1 MNTYRITVAYDGTA
15 YRGWQRQE
23 NTELTVQGILERR
36 ISEIAGKKTVVSG
49 SGRTD
54 SGVHA
59 LGQECSLYLE
69 QEIDMDSF
77 KKQLNALLPED
88 IRVLDISREKR
99 DFHARK
105 SAVGKCYE
113 YQIDLRDKMEVFHRK
128 YRFHFPHPVDIA
140 AMEKAAEYLMGTH
153 DFSAFTDLKED
164 KDTVRTI
171 YAVGIVYEK
180 DTLTLSWIGDGFLYH
195 MVRILTGTLLDVGIG
210 KIKAE
215 EIPEILKA
223 KDRKKSGFPAPAKGL
238 FLGRVFYSELDIP
251 YEVQDYVATHIK
263 SSIRELEGALTKLSA
278 FSKLSHT
285 DITVEFAEQT
295 LKDLISPDA
304 KKEITPEL
312 IIQTVADHFNV
323 KYDDIISSKR
333 NANIV
338 HPRQIAMYLCR
349 QMTTAPL
356 QAVGKALGNRD
367 HTTVIHG
374 AEKIAK
380 EVVQNESVRNTID
393 IIIKKI
399 NPS

>member
-23 NTELTVQGILERR
+23 NTELTVQGILERQ
-36 ISEIAGKKTVVSG
+36 ISEIAGKKPVVSG

-171 YAVGIVYEK
+171 YAVGIVYGYTYVIVDRRWIFISYGP
-180 DTLTLSWIGDGFLYH
+180 DTYRNASGCGNRENKSGRDTGDSESERPEEIWFSGTGEGTVFRPCFLY
-195 MVRILTGTLLDVGIG
+195 R
-210 KIKAE
+210 
-215 EIPEILKA
+215 
-223 KDRKKSGFPAPAKGL
+223 SGA
-238 FLGRVFYSELDIP
+238 
-251 YEVQDYVATHIK
+251 
-263 SSIRELEGALTKLSA
+263 
-278 FSKLSHT
+278 
-285 DITVEFAEQT
+285 
-295 LKDLISPDA
+295 
-304 KKEITPEL
+304 
-312 IIQTVADHFNV
+312 
-323 KYDDIISSKR
+323 
-333 NANIV
+333 
-338 HPRQIAMYLCR
+338 
-349 QMTTAPL
+349 
-356 QAVGKALGNRD
+356 
-367 HTTVIHG
+367 
-374 AEKIAK
+374 
-380 EVVQNESVRNTID
+380 
-393 IIIKKI
+393 
-399 NPS
+399 

>member
-88 IRVLDISREKR
+88 IRVL
-99 DFHARK
+99 
-105 SAVGKCYE
+105 
-113 YQIDLRDKMEVFHRK
+113 DLRDKMEVFHRK

-238 FLGRVFYSELDIP
+238 FLGRVFYTEAELKKAVQKISE
-251 YEVQDYVATHIK
+251 K
-263 SSIRELEGALTKLSA
+263 
-278 FSKLSHT
+278 
-285 DITVEFAEQT
+285 
-295 LKDLISPDA
+295 
-304 KKEITPEL
+304 
-312 IIQTVADHFNV
+312 
-323 KYDDIISSKR
+323 
-333 NANIV
+333 
-338 HPRQIAMYLCR
+338 
-349 QMTTAPL
+349 
-356 QAVGKALGNRD
+356 
-367 HTTVIHG
+367 
-374 AEKIAK
+374 
-380 EVVQNESVRNTID
+380 
-393 IIIKKI
+393 
-399 NPS
+399 

>member
-77 KKQLNALLPED
+77 KKQLNVLLPED

-105 SAVGKCYE
+105 S
-113 YQIDLRDKMEVFHRK
+113 
-128 YRFHFPHPVDIA
+128 
-140 AMEKAAEYLMGTH
+140 
-153 DFSAFTDLKED
+153 
-164 KDTVRTI
+164 
-171 YAVGIVYEK
+171 AVGIVYEK

-238 FLGRVFYSELDIP
+238 FLGRVFYTEAELKKAVQKISE
-251 YEVQDYVATHIK
+251 K
-263 SSIRELEGALTKLSA
+263 
-278 FSKLSHT
+278 
-285 DITVEFAEQT
+285 
-295 LKDLISPDA
+295 
-304 KKEITPEL
+304 
-312 IIQTVADHFNV
+312 
-323 KYDDIISSKR
+323 
-333 NANIV
+333 
-338 HPRQIAMYLCR
+338 
-349 QMTTAPL
+349 
-356 QAVGKALGNRD
+356 
-367 HTTVIHG
+367 
-374 AEKIAK
+374 
-380 EVVQNESVRNTID
+380 
-393 IIIKKI
+393 
-399 NPS
+399 

>member
-36 ISEIAGKKTVVSG
+36 ISEIVGKKMVVSG

-88 IRVLDISREKR
+88 IRVVDISREKR

-171 YAVGIVYEK
+171 YAVGIVY
-180 DTLTLSWIGDGFLYH
+180 L
-195 MVRILTGTLLDVGIG
+195 
-210 KIKAE
+210 
-215 EIPEILKA
+215 
-223 KDRKKSGFPAPAKGL
+223 
-238 FLGRVFYSELDIP
+238 
-251 YEVQDYVATHIK
+251 
-263 SSIRELEGALTKLSA
+263 
-278 FSKLSHT
+278 
-285 DITVEFAEQT
+285 
-295 LKDLISPDA
+295 
-304 KKEITPEL
+304 
-312 IIQTVADHFNV
+312 
-323 KYDDIISSKR
+323 
-333 NANIV
+333 
-338 HPRQIAMYLCR
+338 
-349 QMTTAPL
+349 
-356 QAVGKALGNRD
+356 
-367 HTTVIHG
+367 
-374 AEKIAK
+374 
-380 EVVQNESVRNTID
+380 
-393 IIIKKI
+393 
-399 NPS
+399 

>member
-113 YQIDLRDKMEVFHRK
+113 YQIDLRDKMEVFYRK
-128 YRFHFPHPVDIA
+128 YRFHFPHP
-140 AMEKAAEYLMGTH
+140 
-153 DFSAFTDLKED
+153 
-164 KDTVRTI
+164 
-171 YAVGIVYEK
+171 VGIVYEK

-238 FLGRVFYSELDIP
+238 FLGRVFYTEAELKKAVQKISE
-251 YEVQDYVATHIK
+251 K
-263 SSIRELEGALTKLSA
+263 
-278 FSKLSHT
+278 
-285 DITVEFAEQT
+285 
-295 LKDLISPDA
+295 
-304 KKEITPEL
+304 
-312 IIQTVADHFNV
+312 
-323 KYDDIISSKR
+323 
-333 NANIV
+333 
-338 HPRQIAMYLCR
+338 
-349 QMTTAPL
+349 
-356 QAVGKALGNRD
+356 
-367 HTTVIHG
+367 
-374 AEKIAK
+374 
-380 EVVQNESVRNTID
+380 
-393 IIIKKI
+393 
-399 NPS
+399 

>member
-77 KKQLNALLPED
+77 KKRLNALLPED

-195 MVRILTGTLLDVGIG
+195 MVRNIVWHLVEVGKGTKSIAAFKSEFAAG
-210 KIKAE
+210 KRHFKVA
-215 EIPEILKA
+215 
-223 KDRKKSGFPAPAKGL
+223 PAPPQGL
-238 FLGRVFYSELDIP
+238 YL
-251 YEVQDYVATHIK
+251 DYVGYIPHFLA
-263 SSIRELEGALTKLSA
+263 
-278 FSKLSHT
+278 
-285 DITVEFAEQT
+285 DI
-295 LKDLISPDA
+295 
-304 KKEITPEL
+304 
-312 IIQTVADHFNV
+312 
-323 KYDDIISSKR
+323 
-333 NANIV
+333 
-338 HPRQIAMYLCR
+338 
-349 QMTTAPL
+349 
-356 QAVGKALGNRD
+356 
-367 HTTVIHG
+367 
-374 AEKIAK
+374 EKIRK
-380 EVVQNESVRNTID
+380 
-393 IIIKKI
+393 
-399 NPS
+399 

>member
-77 KKQLNALLPED
+77 KKQLNVLLPED

-140 AMEKAAEYLMGTH
+140 AMEKAAEYLMGTQ
-153 DFSAFTDLKED
+153 DTYRNASGCGNRENKSGRDTGDSESERPEEIWFSGTGEG
-164 KDTVRTI
+164 TVFRPC
-171 YAVGIVYEK
+171 
-180 DTLTLSWIGDGFLYH
+180 FLY
-195 MVRILTGTLLDVGIG
+195 R
-210 KIKAE
+210 
-215 EIPEILKA
+215 
-223 KDRKKSGFPAPAKGL
+223 SGA
-238 FLGRVFYSELDIP
+238 
-251 YEVQDYVATHIK
+251 
-263 SSIRELEGALTKLSA
+263 
-278 FSKLSHT
+278 
-285 DITVEFAEQT
+285 
-295 LKDLISPDA
+295 
-304 KKEITPEL
+304 
-312 IIQTVADHFNV
+312 
-323 KYDDIISSKR
+323 
-333 NANIV
+333 
-338 HPRQIAMYLCR
+338 
-349 QMTTAPL
+349 
-356 QAVGKALGNRD
+356 
-367 HTTVIHG
+367 
-374 AEKIAK
+374 
-380 EVVQNESVRNTID
+380 
-393 IIIKKI
+393 
-399 NPS
+399 

>member
-195 MVRILTGTLLDVGIG
+195 MVRNLVGTLANVGLGWTSVERFKEIMESLDRNQAG
-210 KIKAE
+210 AT
-215 EIPEILKA
+215 
-223 KDRKKSGFPAPAKGL
+223 APAQGL
-238 FLGRVFYSELDIP
+238 
-251 YEVQDYVATHIK
+251 
-263 SSIRELEGALTKLSA
+263 
-278 FSKLSHT
+278 
-285 DITVEFAEQT
+285 
-295 LKDLISPDA
+295 
-304 KKEITPEL
+304 
-312 IIQTVADHFNV
+312 
-323 KYDDIISSKR
+323 
-333 NANIV
+333 
-338 HPRQIAMYLCR
+338 YLYK
-349 QMTTAPL
+349 
-356 QAVGKALGNRD
+356 VNY
-367 HTTVIHG
+367 
-374 AEKIAK
+374 
-380 EVVQNESVRNTID
+380 
-393 IIIKKI
+393 
-399 NPS
+399 

>member
-77 KKQLNALLPED
+77 KKRLNALLPED

-153 DFSAFTDLKED
+153 DFSAFTDLKEH
-164 KDTVRTI
+164 
-171 YAVGIVYEK
+171 
-180 DTLTLSWIGDGFLYH
+180 WIRYGRFMRSGSC
-195 MVRILTGTLLDVGIG
+195 MKRIHLRYRGSEMDFYIIWSGYLPEHFWMWESG
-210 KIKAE
+210 K
-215 EIPEILKA
+215 
-223 KDRKKSGFPAPAKGL
+223 
-238 FLGRVFYSELDIP
+238 
-251 YEVQDYVATHIK
+251 
-263 SSIRELEGALTKLSA
+263 
-278 FSKLSHT
+278 
-285 DITVEFAEQT
+285 
-295 LKDLISPDA
+295 
-304 KKEITPEL
+304 
-312 IIQTVADHFNV
+312 
-323 KYDDIISSKR
+323 
-333 NANIV
+333 
-338 HPRQIAMYLCR
+338 
-349 QMTTAPL
+349 
-356 QAVGKALGNRD
+356 
-367 HTTVIHG
+367 
-374 AEKIAK
+374 
-380 EVVQNESVRNTID
+380 
-393 IIIKKI
+393 
-399 NPS
+399 

>member
-15 YRGWQRQE
+15 YRGWQRQG

-36 ISEIAGKKTVVSG
+36 ISEIVGKKMVVSG

-59 LGQECSLYLE
+59 LGQECSPYLE

-164 KDTVRTI
+164 KDT
-171 YAVGIVYEK
+171 
-180 DTLTLSWIGDGFLYH
+180 LTLSWIGDGFLYH

-238 FLGRVFYSELDIP
+238 FLGRVFYTEAELKKAVQKISE
-251 YEVQDYVATHIK
+251 K
-263 SSIRELEGALTKLSA
+263 
-278 FSKLSHT
+278 
-285 DITVEFAEQT
+285 
-295 LKDLISPDA
+295 
-304 KKEITPEL
+304 
-312 IIQTVADHFNV
+312 
-323 KYDDIISSKR
+323 
-333 NANIV
+333 
-338 HPRQIAMYLCR
+338 
-349 QMTTAPL
+349 
-356 QAVGKALGNRD
+356 
-367 HTTVIHG
+367 
-374 AEKIAK
+374 
-380 EVVQNESVRNTID
+380 
-393 IIIKKI
+393 
-399 NPS
+399 

>member
-113 YQIDLRDKMEVFHRK
+113 YQIDLRVKMEVFHRK

-180 DTLTLSWIGDGFLYH
+180 D
-195 MVRILTGTLLDVGIG
+195 
-210 KIKAE
+210 
-215 EIPEILKA
+215 
-223 KDRKKSGFPAPAKGL
+223 
-238 FLGRVFYSELDIP
+238 
-251 YEVQDYVATHIK
+251 
-263 SSIRELEGALTKLSA
+263 
-278 FSKLSHT
+278 
-285 DITVEFAEQT
+285 
-295 LKDLISPDA
+295 
-304 KKEITPEL
+304 
-312 IIQTVADHFNV
+312 
-323 KYDDIISSKR
+323 
-333 NANIV
+333 
-338 HPRQIAMYLCR
+338 
-349 QMTTAPL
+349 
-356 QAVGKALGNRD
+356 
-367 HTTVIHG
+367 
-374 AEKIAK
+374 
-380 EVVQNESVRNTID
+380 
-393 IIIKKI
+393 
-399 NPS
+399 